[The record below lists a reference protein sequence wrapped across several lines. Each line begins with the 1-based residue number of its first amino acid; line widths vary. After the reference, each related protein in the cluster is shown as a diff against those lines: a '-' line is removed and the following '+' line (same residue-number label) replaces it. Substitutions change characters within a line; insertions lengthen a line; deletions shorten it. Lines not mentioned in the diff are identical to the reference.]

1 MLILFQSIG
10 TLVHYNWA
18 LPFYIL
24 KERNNF
30 KITTLSN
37 VFSFLMGGYYYYFKS
52 NNGLSIKFC
61 NIGVNV
67 IDNFMKN
74 FYLFS
79 KFIKTEKYDLMH
91 INVHEDPLTNILL
104 DTKLPKIFTFHG
116 SLDITTPIPI
126 DKCKL
131 QKIFSKVD
139 AFVVPSEHSAKTIQE
154 VCKFKPIVIYHG
166 IDVSIFNPS
175 IPSNV
180 ARKKIGLH
188 IDKKII
194 LWNARLSPEK
204 RLEDLIIALSLITRE
219 RNDVLVLVKTRSEVP
234 SYKIR
239 INRLIKRLGVERHIL
254 FDENW
259 TPLIKMPIYYRTAD
273 LYVNTS
279 VTEAFGSLAMLE
291 AMACGIP
298 TIANNSSSNPEALG
312 DAGLLYNGEPYDL
325 AEKILEILSNERL
338 ARILSYK
345 SYKRIKENLTLTH
358 IAKKYIDLYNR
369 LMGYYS
375 DE

>member
-1 MLILFQSIG
+1 MKVYFEASSV
-10 TLVHYNWA
+10 LVSYNLDLPRA
-18 LPFYIL
+18 LL
-24 KERNNF
+24 KA
-30 KITTLSN
+30 
-37 VFSFLMGGYYYYFKS
+37 
-52 NNGLSIKFC
+52 
-61 NIGVNV
+61 NV
-67 IDNFMKN
+67 IVDIEHPLLYAI
-74 FYLFS
+74 YLYERFHGRYS
-79 KFIKTEKYDLMH
+79 KFKVIPPY
-91 INVHEDPLTNILL
+91 INKLTR
-104 DTKLPKIFTFHG
+104 
-116 SLDITTPIPI
+116 SLF
-126 DKCKL
+126 L
-131 QKIFSKVD
+131 SKVD
-139 AFVVPSEHSAKTIQE
+139 VVHLNSLNVTLAKRAKE
-154 VCKFKPIVIYHG
+154 LEKPIIAVLHAAPFPKEVYNAINDH
-166 IDVSIFNPS
+166 IDVYVAPSYFTKQNEEAKIGSKKVVVIHHGVNTELFNPS
-175 IPSNV
+175 IPREKARREIGIPLNV
-180 ARKKIGLH
+180 KVV
-188 IDKKII
+188 

-204 RLEDLIIALSLITRE
+204 RLEDLIIALSLIIRE
-219 RNDVLVLVKTRSEVP
+219 RDDVLVLVKTRAEVP

-239 INRLIKRLGVERHIL
+239 INRLIKRLSVERHIL

-259 TPLIKMPIYYRTAD
+259 TPLIKMPIYYGVAD

-312 DAGLLYNGEPYDL
+312 DAGLLYNREPYDL
-325 AEKILEILSNERL
+325 AEKILEILSNDRL